1 MAQWKCI
8 ERCGAC
14 CYLEPR
20 ERPDL
25 GEYLPPEDL
34 QLYLSMVGPDGWCK
48 NYDKTDRR
56 CKIYSDRPWFCR
68 VESKTFETM
77 FEVSESELNE
87 FAIDCCHEQI
97 SSVYGDRSLE
107 MHRYQR
113 EVGLNIEMP

>member
-25 GEYLPPEDL
+25 EEYLPPEDL
-34 QLYLSMVGPDGWCK
+34 QRYLSMVGPDGWCT
-48 NYDKTDRR
+48 NYDKGSRQ

-68 VESKTFETM
+68 VEAKTFEAM
-77 FEVSESELNE
+77 FDVPESELNE
-87 FAIDCCHEQI
+87 FAIDCCNEQI

-113 EVGLNIEMP
+113 EVGLDLELP